1 MDYLSKNKGVFLL
14 VLFIVVTG
22 FTEVAT
28 DGGLLFYRNN
38 KGIERPV
45 KNKKEWEIKRTQ
57 ILEGMQAAMG
67 SLPEKRGLPGF
78 NVTYLDTLAR
88 YKHTRYTILFD
99 VAENEKLYAYL
110 YIPVDQK
117 ASKKFPAMIALHG
130 TGDIGKKFLDG
141 ETYNRGFARELADRG
156 YVVIAPDYPSMGDLK
171 DYDFTNDRYESGTMK
186 GIFNHIRCLDLLE
199 TFNFVDPERIGVIGH
214 SLGGHNAMFLGAFDQ
229 RLKVIVASCGWTLMD
244 YYDAGEKS
252 TKYYGHRYAGW
263 AQERYMP
270 LLKTKYNLE
279 VEKFPFDMDEVIAT
293 IAPRPFF
300 SNSPVNDSNFNV
312 EGVKEGIEDIHKV
325 YSLFKSKRNLKVVYP
340 VTGHDFPLEVRLE
353 AYSFIDKAIGPK

>member
-1 MDYLSKNKGVFLL
+1 MKKNFILL
-14 VLFIVVTG
+14 ISLFIASG
-22 FTEVAT
+22 FTET
-28 DGGLLFYRNN
+28 IIDSDLLLYKNN
-38 KGIERPV
+38 KGIEQPV
-45 KNKKEWEIKRTQ
+45 RNKNDWEIKRTQ

-67 SLPEKRGLPGF
+67 SLPEKNGLPGF
-78 NVTYLDTLAR
+78 NVIYLDTLTR
-88 YKHTRYTILFD
+88 FKHTRYTILFE

-117 ASKKFPAMIALHG
+117 ANEKFPAMIALHG
-130 TGDIGKKFLDG
+130 TGEQGKNFLDG

-156 YVVIAPDYPSMGDLK
+156 YVVIAPDYPSMGDSK
-171 DYDFTNDRYESGTMK
+171 DYDFKKDRYESGTMK
-186 GIFNHIRCLDLLE
+186 GIFNHIRCVDLLE
-199 TFNFVDPERIGVIGH
+199 TFSFVDSECIGVIGH

-270 LLKTKYNLE
+270 LLRTKYNLE
-279 VEKFPFDMDEVIAT
+279 VEKFPFDMDEVIAA

-300 SNSPVNDSNFNV
+300 SNSPVNDSNFSV
-312 EGVKEGIEDIHKV
+312 KGVKEGIKNISKV
-325 YSLFKSKRNLKVVYP
+325 YSFFKSKEDLKAVYP
-340 VTGHDFPLEVRLE
+340 VTGHDFPMEVRLE
-353 AYSFIDKAIGPK
+353 AYLFIDKVIGSK